1 MNTAP
6 VKEID
11 IEALMDFCRRI
22 TTMQTGGTID
32 IEKIEPDG
40 GRERVADQATFQ
52 RVLLDQS
59 GACSDRLTFEFGVNA
74 GKTNAYVITKPIHV
88 RLREAENGR
97 YKCVEI
103 VAEDGTTVLTFRP
116 GINPAALQGIVL

>member
-6 VKEID
+6 VKEIES
-11 IEALMDFCRRI
+11 EALTEFCRRVTAI
-22 TTMQTGGTID
+22 QAGGMID
-32 IEKIEPDG
+32 IERVEPDG
-40 GRERVADQATFQ
+40 NREQIAEQATFQ

-59 GACSDRLTFEFGVNA
+59 GACSDRLTFEFGV
-74 GKTNAYVITKPIHV
+74 GGQKTNAYIITEPIHV

-116 GINPAALQGIVL
+116 GINPAALQDAG

>member
-11 IEALMDFCRRI
+11 IESLMDFCRRV
-22 TTMQTGGTID
+22 TTMQAGGMLD
-32 IEKIEPDG
+32 IERVEPDG
-40 GRERVADQATFQ
+40 NRERIADQATFQ

-59 GACSDRLTFEFGVNA
+59 GACSDRLTFEFGV
-74 GKTNAYVITKPIHV
+74 GGQKTNAYIITEPIHI

-103 VAEDGTTVLTFRP
+103 QAEDGITVLTFRP
-116 GINPAALQGIVL
+116 GINPAALQGLGE

>member
-40 GRERVADQATFQ
+40 GRERRAFTAM
-52 RVLLDQS
+52 
-59 GACSDRLTFEFGVNA
+59 
-74 GKTNAYVITKPIHV
+74 
-88 RLREAENGR
+88 GR
-97 YKCVEI
+97 IGGRSCR
-103 VAEDGTTVLTFRP
+103 GRRR
-116 GINPAALQGIVL
+116 